1 MTREEYSEKMEA
13 LLSKQHEAKKA
24 YKAKVHERKME
35 HLRAIA
41 AANKVISE
49 IKEQWADEKNKL
61 MDAYKAEQATI
72 ESMKMQ
78 SRTEYLREHPDE
90 DLRKKPVSI
99 LRDADGNAVGVLVQ
113 TWDESFALDLH
124 HLDNGKEYKWDE
136 AMERLKELGKDG
148 FNEKQGKII
157 AVYHEEIDA
166 ALEEAGGDKLG
177 WEWAVGEY
185 NGNHAWLYNP
195 TFGALDYII
204 KFYSSQ
210 VRPLLAS
217 KQIEEL
223 LHRAV

>member
-1 MTREEYSEKMEA
+1 M
-13 LLSKQHEAKKA
+13 
-24 YKAKVHERKME
+24 
-35 HLRAIA
+35 I
-41 AANKVISE
+41 
-49 IKEQWADEKNKL
+49 
-61 MDAYKAEQATI
+61 
-72 ESMKMQ
+72 MQ
-78 SRTEYLREHPDE
+78 Q
-90 DLRKKPVSI
+90 KPVTI
-99 LRDADGNAVGVLVQ
+99 LKDADGKAVGIMVETL
-113 TWDESFALDLH
+113 DERFALELH
-124 HLDNGKEYKWDE
+124 PIDNGKEYTWPD

-185 NGNHAWLYNP
+185 NGYSAWLYYP
-195 TFGALDYII
+195 GIGALLINRKYG
-204 KFYSSQ
+204 SCQ

>member
-1 MTREEYSEKMEA
+1 M
-13 LLSKQHEAKKA
+13 
-24 YKAKVHERKME
+24 
-35 HLRAIA
+35 I
-41 AANKVISE
+41 
-49 IKEQWADEKNKL
+49 
-61 MDAYKAEQATI
+61 
-72 ESMKMQ
+72 MQ
-78 SRTEYLREHPDE
+78 Q
-90 DLRKKPVSI
+90 KPVTI
-99 LRDADGNAVGVLVQ
+99 LRDADGKAVGVMVETL
-113 TWDESFALDLH
+113 DERFALELH
-124 HLDNGKEYKWDE
+124 PIDNGKEYTWPD

-185 NGNHAWLYNP
+185 NGSGAWLYSP
-195 TFGALDYII
+195 VSGALHYGS
-204 KFYSSQ
+204 KYHSYQ

>member
-24 YKAKVHERKME
+24 IRAKVHECKME

-41 AANKVISE
+41 AAKKVVGE

-78 SRTEYLREHPDE
+78 LRTEYLREHPDE

-113 TWDESFALDLH
+113 TCDESFALDLH
-124 HLDNGKEYKWDE
+124 PIDNGKEYTWPD
-136 AMERLKELGKDG
+136 AMARLKELGKDG

-177 WEWAVGEY
+177 WEWADGEY
-185 NGNHAWLYNP
+185 NGGTAWFYYSTYGALYNLNKCNS
-195 TFGALDYII
+195 F
-204 KFYSSQ
+204 Q
-210 VRPLLAS
+210 VRVVLAS

>member
-1 MTREEYSEKMEA
+1 
-13 LLSKQHEAKKA
+13 
-24 YKAKVHERKME
+24 
-35 HLRAIA
+35 
-41 AANKVISE
+41 
-49 IKEQWADEKNKL
+49 
-61 MDAYKAEQATI
+61 
-72 ESMKMQ
+72 MQ
-78 SRTEYLREHPDE
+78 Q
-90 DLRKKPVSI
+90 KPVTI
-99 LRDADGNAVGVLVQ
+99 LKDADGKAVGIMVETL
-113 TWDESFALDLH
+113 DERFALELH
-124 HLDNGKEYKWDE
+124 PIDGGKEYRWDE

-185 NGNHAWLYNP
+185 YGSYAWLYNP
-195 TFGALDYII
+195 VYGALSYTS
-204 KFYSSQ
+204 KYNSCQ

>member
-24 YKAKVHERKME
+24 IKAKVHERKME
-35 HLRAIA
+35 HLRAIT
-41 AANKVISE
+41 AANKVIGE

-78 SRTEYLREHPDE
+78 LRTEYLREHPDE

-113 TWDESFALDLH
+113 TCDESFAIDLH
-124 HLDNGKEYKWDE
+124 HLDNGKEYTWPD
-136 AMERLKELGKDG
+136 AMARLKELGKEG

-177 WEWAVGEY
+177 WEWADGEY
-185 NGNHAWLYNP
+185 NGNTAW
-195 TFGALDYII
+195 
-204 KFYSSQ
+204 FYSSTYGALNSTGKYGSCQ
-210 VRPLLAS
+210 VRVVLAS

>member
-1 MTREEYSEKMEA
+1 M
-13 LLSKQHEAKKA
+13 
-24 YKAKVHERKME
+24 
-35 HLRAIA
+35 I
-41 AANKVISE
+41 
-49 IKEQWADEKNKL
+49 
-61 MDAYKAEQATI
+61 
-72 ESMKMQ
+72 MQ
-78 SRTEYLREHPDE
+78 Q
-90 DLRKKPVSI
+90 KPVTI
-99 LRDADGNAVGVLVQ
+99 LKDADGKAVGVMVETL
-113 TWDESFALDLH
+113 DERFALELH
-124 HLDNGKEYKWDE
+124 PIDNGKEYTWPD

-185 NGNHAWLYNP
+185 TGRRAWFYDP
-195 TFGALDYII
+195 GHGALNGSGKYYG
-204 KFYSSQ
+204 FQ

>member
-1 MTREEYSEKMEA
+1 MEA

-24 YKAKVHERKME
+24 NKAKVHERKME
-35 HLRAIA
+35 HLRAIGG
-41 AANKVISE
+41 

-78 SRTEYLREHPDE
+78 LRTEYLREHPDE

-99 LRDADGNAVGVLVQ
+99 LRDADGNAVGVMVETL
-113 TWDESFALDLH
+113 DERFALELH
-124 HLDNGKEYKWDE
+124 PIDGGREYTWPD

-157 AVYHEEIDA
+157 AAYHKEIDA

-185 NGNHAWLYNP
+185 NGRSAWLYIP
-195 TFGALDYII
+195 AFGALHTHNKYDS
-204 KFYSSQ
+204 FQ

-217 KQIEEL
+217 ELIEKL

>member
-1 MTREEYSEKMEA
+1 MI
-13 LLSKQHEAKKA
+13 
-24 YKAKVHERKME
+24 ME
-35 HLRAIA
+35 H
-41 AANKVISE
+41 
-49 IKEQWADEKNKL
+49 
-61 MDAYKAEQATI
+61 
-72 ESMKMQ
+72 
-78 SRTEYLREHPDE
+78 
-90 DLRKKPVSI
+90 KPVTI
-99 LRDADGNAVGVLVQ
+99 LKDADGKAVGVMVETL
-113 TWDESFALDLH
+113 DERFALELH

-177 WEWAVGEY
+177 WEWAVGECY
-185 NGNHAWLYNP
+185 GYYAWFYNP
-195 TFGALDYII
+195 GNGALVNLSKYGS
-204 KFYSSQ
+204 YQ